1 MEDIIM
7 DKKPEWLVKAEEETK
22 ELMDKYGITQL
33 HAECYVSNGAVF
45 FMCPQCPDYETCRNF
60 K

>member
-1 MEDIIM
+1 M
-7 DKKPEWLVKAEEETK
+7 KNNKPEWLVKAEEEAK
-22 ELMDKYGITQL
+22 ELIDKYGITQL